1 MVKWAIAYAATLVIF
16 LGLDSIFL
24 SQVGPHLYR
33 PEIGPLLA
41 DQVRLAPALAFYVLY
56 IAGLVY
62 FAVSA
67 GLVGGWT
74 KALINGAM
82 LGLVAYGTYDLTC
95 YAVMK
100 VWTFKVTS
108 LDLAWGVI
116 ASGLASA
123 GAAAATR
130 ALTKKAVG

>member
-108 LDLAWGVI
+108 LDLAWGVV

>member
-1 MVKWAIAYAATLVIF
+1 MLKGAIAYAATLVIF
-16 LGLDSIFL
+16 LGLDSLFL

-41 DQVRLAPALAFYVLY
+41 EQVRLAPALAFYVLY

-62 FAVSA
+62 FAVFA
-67 GLVGGWT
+67 GVSDGWT
-74 KALINGAM
+74 KAFMNGAI

-100 VWTFKVTS
+100 VWTLKVTV
-108 LDLAWGVI
+108 LDLAWGVV

-130 ALTKKAVG
+130 ALTKKAMG